1 MAATATGQFTKMISE
16 LDGFSFIEIPQEY
29 EKELDKE
36 EAENDESDEKIQVQ
50 APPKGNQTALHLP
63 SIGNN
68 HAQAQTESK
77 LTYGRDKNGMFKN
90 HDNYTLLRNKINE
103 QENEH

>member
-36 EAENDESDEKIQVQ
+36 EAENDESDEKIQV
-50 APPKGNQTALHLP
+50 
-63 SIGNN
+63 
-68 HAQAQTESK
+68 
-77 LTYGRDKNGMFKN
+77 
-90 HDNYTLLRNKINE
+90 
-103 QENEH
+103 